1 MSETKLSKIIDKFTI
16 GQIRFDTPIKGLSF
30 HRSPM
35 PTEPIS
41 YMFSPH
47 FCLIAQ
53 GAKHIILDK
62 ENYIYNQQ
70 SYVVSS
76 VDLPLVSKIIKASNE
91 EPYLG
96 LTLELDLS
104 EISKI
109 MSEMNLPNN
118 SSKKEGRGIGI
129 GKLSENLLD
138 AIERLVALLDNQSD
152 IAVLAPVIKK
162 EIYYRLLLEGQGHRL
177 QKILSAGTQTNKI
190 SNAIDW
196 LKNNFNKPFYTKQLA
211 SNVGMSESS
220 FHHHFKALTALSP
233 LQYQK
238 KVRLNEAKRLMLI
251 EKLDV
256 ADASF
261 RVGYESPT
269 QFAREYKRMF
279 GNSPAKDIKIISER
293 LVRS

>member
-1 MSETKLSKIIDKFTI
+1 MLETNLSKIIDKFTKD
-16 GQIRFDTPIKGLSF
+16 QIKFDTPIKGLSF
-30 HRSPM
+30 HRSET
-35 PTEPIS
+35 PTEPVS

-53 GAKHIILDK
+53 GAKHIILDT
-62 ENYIYNQQ
+62 ENYIYDAQ

-76 VDLPLVSKIIKASNE
+76 VDLPLVSKIIKASKE

-104 EISKI
+104 EIAKI
-109 MSEMNLPNN
+109 ISEINLPNP
-118 SSKKEGRGIGI
+118 SSKTGYRGIGVC
-129 GKLSENLLD
+129 KLSDQLLD
-138 AIERLVALLDNQSD
+138 AIERLVVLLENPSD

-162 EIYYRLLLEGQGHRL
+162 EIYYRLLLEGQGYRL
-177 QKILSAGTQTNKI
+177 QQILSRGTQTNKI

-196 LKNNFNKPFYTKQLA
+196 LKNNFDKPFYTMDLA
-211 SNVGMSESS
+211 NNVGMSESS

-238 KVRLNEAKRLMLI
+238 RLRLNEAKRLMLV
-251 EKLDV
+251 EKLAA

-269 QFAREYKRMF
+269 QFTREYKRFF
-279 GNSPAKDIKIISER
+279 GNSPSKDIKQIQISIN
-293 LVRS
+293 

>member
-1 MSETKLSKIIDKFTI
+1 MRETKLSKIIDKFTF
-16 GQIRFDTPIKGLSF
+16 GQTRFDTPIKGLSF
-30 HRSPM
+30 HRSET
-35 PTEPIS
+35 PTEPVS

-53 GAKHIILDK
+53 GAKHIILDTD
-62 ENYIYNQQ
+62 NYIYDAQ

-76 VDLPLVSKIIKASNE
+76 IDLPLVSKIIKASKE

-104 EISKI
+104 EIAKI
-109 MSEMNLPNN
+109 MSEINLPNT
-118 SSKKEGRGIGI
+118 SSDEDGRGIGVC
-129 GKLSENLLD
+129 KLSDYLLD
-138 AIERLVALLDNQSD
+138 AIERLVVLLDTPSD
-152 IAVLAPVIKK
+152 IAVLAPMIKK
-162 EIYYRLLLEGQGHRL
+162 EIYYRLLLEGQGYRL
-177 QKILSAGTQTNKI
+177 QQILSAGTQTNKI

-196 LKNNFNKPFYTKQLA
+196 LKNNFNKPFYIRNLA
-211 SNVGMSESS
+211 NNIGMSESS

-238 KVRLNEAKRLMLI
+238 KIRLNEAKRLMLI
-251 EKLDV
+251 ERLDV

-269 QFAREYKRMF
+269 QFTREYKRMF
-279 GNSPAKDIKIISER
+279 GSSPAKDIKMILEN
-293 LVRS
+293 

>member
-1 MSETKLSKIIDKFTI
+1 MQETKLSKIIDKFTV
-16 GQIRFDTPIKGLSF
+16 GQTRFDTPIKGLSF
-30 HRSPM
+30 HRSET
-35 PTEPIS
+35 PTEPTS

-53 GAKHIILDK
+53 GAKHIILDT
-62 ENYIYNQQ
+62 ENYIYDAQ

-76 VDLPLVSKIIKASNE
+76 VDLPLVSKIIKASKE

-104 EISKI
+104 EIAKI
-109 MSEMNLPNN
+109 MSEINLPNTSN
-118 SSKKEGRGIGI
+118 NEGGRGIGVC
-129 GKLSENLLD
+129 KLSDHLSD
-138 AIERLVALLDNQSD
+138 AIERLVVLLDTPSD
-152 IAVLAPVIKK
+152 IVVLAPVIKK

-177 QKILSAGTQTNKI
+177 QQILSAGTQTNKI

-196 LKNNFNKPFYTKQLA
+196 LKNNFNSPFYIRDLA
-211 SNVGMSESS
+211 NNVGMSESS

-269 QFAREYKRMF
+269 QFTREYKRMF
-279 GNSPAKDIKIISER
+279 GNSPAKDIKMIFGS
-293 LVRS
+293 SK